1 MKPALAA
8 LVLGAALVVPTPALA
23 DLWVGAK
30 DAAAGK
36 LHKGPLPADVVHRRA
51 IEALS
56 SDSVD
61 AYLRLRAA
69 TALVRV
75 HGGSTSV
82 DPRLRYDLG
91 FLLVAL
97 HDYEDAIPALHHALA
112 YAPKHAQAGRAW
124 FSLGISHAHRGEAED
139 EETAWQMALALADD
153 PSERHVVLANLAETE
168 MRLGRLDD
176 ALTAIEQAIDLVPQH
191 AVTHW
196 TRALLLDRLDD
207 RPRALAAASVALSLD
222 PDGKSLEGDSVF
234 YVPPY
239 DVYWYQAL
247 VALAQADAT
256 PEIAGLERIKA
267 LSHYTKWLDS
277 AAPDD
282 PFRGI
287 AGARIAQTKALL
299 KLK

>member
-1 MKPALAA
+1 MRAIAA
-8 LVLGAALVVPTPALA
+8 LTVVTALVVARPAAA
-23 DLWVGAK
+23 DLWTGAK
-30 DAAAGK
+30 DAAVGK
-36 LHKGPLPADVVHRRA
+36 VAKGPLPADVVHRRA
-51 IEALS
+51 IEALT

-75 HGGSTSV
+75 HGGSTAA

-124 FSLGISHAHRGEAED
+124 FSLGISHAHRGEADD
-139 EETAWQMALALADD
+139 EETAWHMALALADD
-153 PSERHVVLANLAETE
+153 PSERHVILANLAETE

-176 ALTAIEQAIDLVPQH
+176 ALTAIDQAIDLVPQH
-191 AVTHW
+191 AVPHW
-196 TRALLLDRLDD
+196 TKALLLDRLDD

-222 PDGKSLEGDSVF
+222 PGGKSLEGDGVF

-256 PEIAGLERIKA
+256 PEIAGLERMKA
-267 LSHYTKWLDS
+267 LSHYTLWLDH

-282 PFRGI
+282 PFRAI
-287 AGARIAQTKALL
+287 AGARVAQTKALL